1 MYYSPHFS
9 LSFLFLLTDC
19 DSLSNS
25 IPASQPLQR
34 RIDSQRRRRKAVEI
48 KMPFFC
54 ALRFPGFE
62 LKRENE
68 MFEKAS
74 FAPLSITTMPMQA
87 NTVPLR

>member
-1 MYYSPHFS
+1 
-9 LSFLFLLTDC
+9 
-19 DSLSNS
+19 
-25 IPASQPLQR
+25 
-34 RIDSQRRRRKAVEI
+34 
-48 KMPFFC
+48 
-54 ALRFPGFE
+54 LRCPGFE